1 MGTCWVEKSWQHFEY
16 KATTKTALH
25 FNNFKL
31 HMKNVHHT
39 SILHLAIKE
48 HSPGD
53 CPVEGAV
60 GAPANRNW
68 LLREKSML

>member
-1 MGTCWVEKSWQHFEY
+1 MFT
-16 KATTKTALH
+16 
-25 FNNFKL
+25 
-31 HMKNVHHT
+31 VHHT